1 MNTLRGRVAPF
12 LLVLL
17 LGACSR
23 SENGSGPTPTP
34 GASLAASPGAVSA
47 TPDPARPL
55 PSPVPDVVARVNG
68 EPIRLVQILPLARE
82 ELVHVSVKDR
92 DARRPAVLRHALE
105 RYIDRELLLQEAL
118 AQGVK
123 ADTRAVDWAYDQA
136 RREQPDDEAWAEYLA
151 DRGLD
156 PQSFKEELR
165 IQHTVSALLERVGNG
180 FPVSDEEARA
190 AYEKDPAS
198 FGVVGAHP
206 PAFERVR
213 DEVRTVLR
221 VRKREKVAD
230 ALIALLLARAR
241 IETFL

>member
-1 MNTLRGRVAPF
+1 MNTLRGPLAPF
-12 LLVLL
+12 VLVLL

-23 SENGSGPTPTP
+23 SERGVEPTPTP
-34 GASLAASPGAVSA
+34 GAASA

-68 EPIRLVQILPLARE
+68 QPIRLAQILPLARE

-92 DARRPAVLRHALE
+92 DARRPVVLRHALE

-118 AQGVK
+118 AQGVA

-136 RREQPDDEAWAEYLA
+136 RREHPDDEDWAQYLA

-165 IQHTVSALLERVGNG
+165 TQHTVSAFLERVGNG
-180 FPVSDEEARA
+180 FPVSDEQARA

-198 FGVVGAHP
+198 FGVADAHP
-206 PAFERVR
+206 PDFERVR
-213 DEVRTVLR
+213 DKVRTVLR
-221 VRKREKVAD
+221 VREREKIAN
-230 ALIALLLARAR
+230 ALIARLRARAR

>member
-1 MNTLRGRVAPF
+1 MNARRALFAAF
-12 LLVLL
+12 ALALVV
-17 LGACSR
+17 GACSR
-23 SENGSGPTPTP
+23 PERGSGPTP
-34 GASLAASPGAVSA
+34 ASGSASA

-68 EPIRLVQILPLARE
+68 QPIRLAQILPLARE
-82 ELVHVSVKDR
+82 ELNHVSVKDR

-118 AQGVK
+118 TQGVQ

-136 RREQPDDEAWAEYLA
+136 RREHPDDEAWAEYLA

-156 PQSFKEELR
+156 PQSLREELR
-165 IQHTVSALLERVGNG
+165 VQHTVSTFLEQVGNG

-198 FGVVGAHP
+198 FGVAGAHP
-206 PAFERVR
+206 PDFERDR
-213 DEVRTVLR
+213 DKVRTVLR
-221 VRKREKVAD
+221 VREREKVAD
-230 ALIALLLARAR
+230 ALIARLRARAR